1 MKQTTKSEKTKLIK
15 KLIRLGFT
23 ETRAK
28 EFLDEIIATR
38 AELYSVNRSSA
49 VAFTT
54 EFCLQDALSATT
66 T

>member
-38 AELYSVNRSSA
+38 AELYSVNRPSA
-49 VAFTT
+49 VLLRVSRD
-54 EFCLQDALSATT
+54 ELRLGESS
-66 T
+66 